1 MMAAMADMADVVVKP
16 RRRGADASVKAMLTE
31 ARRQQA
37 LQEAEARAAAER
49 KAQRKGRRAKG
60 AGKPSLISEAMAAI
74 RAKSEIRERKRK
86 AARSPKWTDTREPV
100 EMLADAGLI
109 ERREAKAGS
118 RLYAEW
124 VASGGI
130 PQSTFNWGRLVALVQ
145 TSGSSEN
152 SPIDARKSVTKALRA
167 VGIILSPVLV
177 HVCLMPQMLPADESE
192 LKMLKEALRVLADH
206 YDAPR
211 MA

>member
-1 MMAAMADMADVVVKP
+1 MMMAAMADTADTAAKP
-16 RRRGADASVKAMLTE
+16 VLSKRQRTEKGRGRDFLSMQSLAVAKPKKEPRKPKKAKTQDKSSVI
-31 ARRQQA
+31 
-37 LQEAEARAAAER
+37 AAAIAAVR
-49 KAQRKGRRAKG
+49 AQTD
-60 AGKPSLISEAMAAI
+60 
-74 RAKSEIRERKRK
+74 IREKKRK
-86 AARSPKWTDTREPV
+86 AARSPRWTDVREPV

-109 ERREAKAGS
+109 QRREAKAGS

-145 TSGSSEN
+145 TSGKSEN
-152 SPIDARKSVTKALRA
+152 SSIDARKSVTKALRA

-177 HVCLMPQMLPADESE
+177 HVCLLPQMLPKSEEE

-206 YDAPR
+206 YDASR

>member
-1 MMAAMADMADVVVKP
+1 MMMSATADTADVVVKP
-16 RRRGADASVKAMLTE
+16 ALSKRQRKGRGRDFLAMQSLAVAKPAKE
-31 ARRQQA
+31 PRKPKKV
-37 LQEAEARAAAER
+37 
-49 KAQRKGRRAKG
+49 KAQRK
-60 AGKPSLISEAMAAI
+60 PSIVADAIAAVVLQT
-74 RAKSEIRERKRK
+74 EIRERKRK

-100 EMLADAGLI
+100 EMLADAALI

-145 TSGSSEN
+145 TSGSNEN

-167 VGIILSPVLV
+167 VGIILSPILV
-177 HVCLMPQMLPADESE
+177 HVCLMPQMLPANENE